1 MNIDKQTVR
10 QWLHDIDKVKAEN
23 KRFEELLTK
32 WKDQRIEIL
41 IKENRELRKQN
52 RELMEDNM
60 KLKLDIDLKDE
71 EIWTLKH
78 KIDGLKKYE
87 AMFKIIHGAHE

>member
-71 EIWTLKH
+71 EIWMLKC
-78 KIDGLKKYE
+78 KIDGLKEYE